1 MAITSWPRSTAVSYP
16 PHTEL
21 GDQGF
26 DFFKK
31 VVLQNAGLCDPVTL
45 NFEKSII
52 TYCAEAFSIS
62 IGALMGPSPV
72 TAYVE
77 SVTGTSGTSF

>member
-1 MAITSWPRSTAVSYP
+1 MAITSWPRSTAVSCS

-21 GDQGF
+21 GGQRF

-31 VVLQNAGLCDPVTL
+31 VVLQNAGLRDPVTL
-45 NFEKSII
+45 DFEKSTI
-52 TYCAEAFSIS
+52 TYCVEAFSIS
-62 IGALMGPSPV
+62 MGALMGPSPV

-77 SVTGTSGTSF
+77 SAIGISGTPF